1 MTKSDEKYRG
11 GSRSPYERGNFPRLA
26 DWKKFRWRFYSLG
39 LRDGHVYPVVMERW
53 GAAFSGSNRTCRKSK
68 FERDHRKLKAHL
80 AR

>member
-11 GSRSPYERGNFPRLA
+11 GGSQSPYERDNFPRLA

-39 LRDGHVYPVVMERW
+39 LRVMERW
-53 GAAFSGSNRTCRKSK
+53 GAAFSGSSGSSRKSK
-68 FERDHRKLKAHL
+68 FDRDHRKLKAYL